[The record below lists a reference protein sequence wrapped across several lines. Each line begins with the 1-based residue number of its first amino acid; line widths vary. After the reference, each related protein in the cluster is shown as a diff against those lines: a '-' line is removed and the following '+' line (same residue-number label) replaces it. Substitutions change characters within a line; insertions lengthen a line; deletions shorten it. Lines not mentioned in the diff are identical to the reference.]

1 MPLTARLIACFD
13 VVGDRVTKARR
24 FQDNIDVGDAARIAA
39 QVYADG
45 IDEVIFYD
53 ILASAER
60 RQANLPVIE
69 AVAAQVFVPLTVGGG
84 IRSLEDMHAV
94 LEAGA
99 EKISL
104 DSMAVRNP
112 EIITA
117 GAREF
122 GRQAVVQSMQVRR
135 VPVTDAIPSG

>member
-1 MPLTARLIACFD
+1 MLLTLE
-13 VVGDRVTKARR
+13 GRR
-24 FQDNIDVGDAARIAA
+24 
-39 QVYADG
+39 
-45 IDEVIFYD
+45 
-53 ILASAER
+53 LASAER

-112 EIITA
+112 EITA
-117 GAREF
+117 RGSGGRSAARTSRG
-122 GRQAVVQSMQVRR
+122 GRS
-135 VPVTDAIPSG
+135 TT

>member
-1 MPLTARLIACFD
+1 VPLTARLIACFD

-69 AVAAQVFVPLTVGGG
+69 PVAAQVFVPLTVGGG
-84 IRSLEDMHAV
+84 PVREVTSSGLGNQPGRRV
-94 LEAGA
+94 AGA
-99 EKISL
+99 MPGSGAAG
-104 DSMAVRNP
+104 DAGRDGRGRAQRGMA
-112 EIITA
+112 
-117 GAREF
+117 
-122 GRQAVVQSMQVRR
+122 
-135 VPVTDAIPSG
+135 